1 MYTYYVLSP
10 FHLIILLFFFYK
22 PPLPQWITSTLPLL
36 PSLLL
41 YSGIKPAPLPPS
53 PPPASLIY
61 TTLVSICISF
71 PGHPS
76 TCTCITFFHARTF
89 FPYMCVSHLLH
100 HINPSLIKVQ
110 VQWEMGCP
118 CTALQINGSRFEPWP
133 GHCVLFLGKTLYSHS
148 ASPCRS
154 INGWG

>member
-1 MYTYYVLSP
+1 M
-10 FHLIILLFFFYK
+10 
-22 PPLPQWITSTLPLL
+22 
-36 PSLLL
+36 
-41 YSGIKPAPLPPS
+41 
-53 PPPASLIY
+53 
-61 TTLVSICISF
+61 LVSICISF

-133 GHCVLFLGKTLYSHS
+133 GHCVVFLGKTLYSHS
-148 ASPCRS
+148 ASPYRRQYKWWGLIVVDKHPSRRS
-154 INGWG
+154 NNTPSHFMLWKPGYALAVIGHYNNMYM